1 MAAARARYL
10 IDTNVWSHLQ
20 RRTSAATTA
29 RFAKLHI
36 DQVFLS
42 PIVLGEL
49 EVGFL
54 KGDRAAYRRAALD
67 HIVANAQILPIGR
80 GVSAAYAL
88 LRTTLEQAGT
98 PIGPNDTW
106 IAAEALHHKLVL
118 VTDNVREFERVPK
131 LRVENW
137 L

>member
-1 MAAARARYL
+1 M
-10 IDTNVWSHLQ
+10 
-20 RRTSAATTA
+20 
-29 RFAKLHI
+29 
-36 DQVFLS
+36 S
-42 PIVLGEL
+42 PVVLGEL
-49 EVGFL
+49 EVGYL
-54 KGDRAAYRRAALD
+54 KGDRAATRRAALD
-67 HIVANAQILPIGR
+67 HIITSAQALQIDHGVAATYAQ
-80 GVSAAYAL
+80 
-88 LRTTLEQAGT
+88 LRTTLEFAGT